1 MDRGE
6 APLSPGERN
15 RMLRAAAL
23 RPINVTMLAIGA
35 GAFAT
40 TLAWWLVPLTILTYA
55 SLVFLAARDP
65 IFQRKVLGRGEVP
78 KTSPNAVESTDLSPE
93 RRARWLPRGE
103 TRQRVEA
110 ALDVYR
116 KVVAAIETS
125 DDVTRTV
132 LDDAVPRLHAAADRL
147 VDVAQGRERAAE
159 VARDLGQDTDS
170 AAPTTARQENLR
182 ELGNRISAADAEI
195 SDTYQELLDL
205 RAKVVRISIDTENP
219 ARANDLNASLDGLN
233 ARLEA
238 LSELMAP
245 QGRELISSF
254 SKSAGRPASPGGLS
268 AGQPVP
274 ASATPAHQ
282 PYSPGKTDAGSLS
295 TAESTTNTSRS
306 FTKLKC

>member
-1 MDRGE
+1 
-6 APLSPGERN
+6 
-15 RMLRAAAL
+15 MLRAAAL
-23 RPINVTMLAIGA
+23 RPINITMLAIGA

-65 IFQRKVLGRGEVP
+65 VFQRKVLGRGEVP
-78 KTSPNAVESTDLSPE
+78 KPTPNAVASTDLSPE

-103 TRQRVEA
+103 TRHRVEA

-125 DDVTRTV
+125 DDVTRAV

-159 VARDLGQDTDS
+159 VARDLGQDTAS

-205 RAKVVRISIDTENP
+205 RAKVVRISIDTGNP

-238 LSELMAP
+238 LSELMAA
-245 QGRELISSF
+245 QE
-254 SKSAGRPASPGGLS
+254 
-268 AGQPVP
+268 
-274 ASATPAHQ
+274 
-282 PYSPGKTDAGSLS
+282 
-295 TAESTTNTSRS
+295 ES
-306 FTKLKC
+306 

>member
-1 MDRGE
+1 
-6 APLSPGERN
+6 
-15 RMLRAAAL
+15 MLRAAAL
-23 RPINVTMLAIGA
+23 RPINVTMLVIGA

-40 TLAWWLVPLTILTYA
+40 TLAWWLPPLTILTYA

-65 IFQRKVLGRGEVP
+65 IFQRKVLRGGEVP
-78 KTSPNAVESTDLSPE
+78 KTSPNAVESTDISPE

-103 TRQRVEA
+103 TRQKVEA

-116 KVVAAIETS
+116 KVVAAVETS

-132 LDDAVPRLHAAADRL
+132 LYDVVPRLHAAADRL

-159 VARDLGQDTDS
+159 VARDLGRHTGS
-170 AAPTTARQENLR
+170 AARNAARQENLR
-182 ELGNRISAADAEI
+182 ELENRISAADAEI

-205 RAKVVRISIDTENP
+205 RAKVVRISIDSENP

-245 QGRELISSF
+245 KGEPPRE
-254 SKSAGRPASPGGLS
+254 
-268 AGQPVP
+268 
-274 ASATPAHQ
+274 H
-282 PYSPGKTDAGSLS
+282 D
-295 TAESTTNTSRS
+295 
-306 FTKLKC
+306 